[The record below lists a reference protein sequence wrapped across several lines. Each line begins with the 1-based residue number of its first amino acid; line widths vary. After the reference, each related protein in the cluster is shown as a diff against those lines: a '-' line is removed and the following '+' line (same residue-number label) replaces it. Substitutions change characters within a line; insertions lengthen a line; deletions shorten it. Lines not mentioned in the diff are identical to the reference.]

1 MDFNWQGAIEL
12 NRNALLRILATL
24 FSMAGMVDGAMPE
37 TLPRHRLNAIRRIL
51 KTTESALRRLIVIA
65 ARDLADIPW
74 PVGVRAYFHDPER
87 AGSRRTIGSQKDGKN
102 VVPVPPFALTDPPK
116 SFSLQPRR
124 RRSKSFP
131 RISFFGPDAAPPAPI
146 PDGWYCEPDDT
157 LDAGPICRRLL
168 SARRALDDLQRE
180 AKRLARLQQR
190 RDRAEADKPVRRSP
204 LRTGRPPGSRKR
216 KSHEAD
222 RVLAELHLLAGWA
235 LSPDTS

>member
-1 MDFNWQGAIEL
+1 MLFDWQAAIEL

-24 FSMAGMVDGAMPE
+24 FFMAGIADGAMPE

-74 PVGVRAYFHDPER
+74 PVGVRGYFPDPQR
-87 AGSRRTIGSQKDGKN
+87 AGSRRIGQSQKEGKG

-116 SFSLQPRR
+116 TFSIQPRHR
-124 RRSKSFP
+124 RPKSFP

-146 PDGWYCEPDDT
+146 PDDWYCEPDDD
-157 LDAGPICRRLL
+157 LDTGPICRRLL

-180 AKRLARLQQR
+180 AERLARLQRR
-190 RDRAEADKPVRRSP
+190 RDRGKAGLPVRRSP
-204 LRTGRPPGSRKR
+204 LRTGRPPGHRNR

-222 RVLAELHLLAGWA
+222 AVLAELHMLAGWA